1 MAALAFYLFLVQT
14 FTAKAPFIDPHIFK
28 DRNFTIGLCFIFVVG
43 IILLASLAL
52 ITPYLQNLMNY
63 PVLTAGLVLA
73 PRGIGT
79 MVAIMIV
86 GRIINRVD
94 PRHLLASGQLLTAA
108 VLWEMAY
115 FTPDVSQWTLIRTGV
130 PELLRAYRARE
141 PWCEGRLIITPHSAF
156 FTPEAWDDTRLKAA
170 ETMRAALVGPRPQ
183 NVITP
188 EMF

>member
-1 MAALAFYLFLVQT
+1 MERAILTLAGIGEALSALRSNRLTHCASLARLAFYLFLVQT
-14 FTAKAPFIDPHIFK
+14 FTTRKPFIDPAIFR
-28 DRNFTIGLCFIFVVG
+28 DRNFVLGLCFIFVVG

-79 MVAIMIV
+79 MVAMMIV

-108 VLWEMAY
+108 VLGEMAY
-115 FTPDVSQWTLIRTGV
+115 
-130 PELLRAYRARE
+130 
-141 PWCEGRLIITPHSAF
+141 